1 MYSLSTPV
9 KNISKIGQATAGR
22 LKKLGIET
30 AEDLIFY
37 FPFRYDNFS
46 EVLSI
51 SHLKPGLTAS
61 VQGRIDLINNR
72 RSPVKRKIITEAMI
86 TDNTGTIKAVWFNQP
101 FLTKTLRIGDYVS
114 LAGKVD
120 YDYYGIQ
127 MTSPS
132 YEKLGYA
139 RETIH
144 TGRLVPI
151 YSVTENLT
159 QKQIRTLINIVV
171 DLADKMGEFLPDNII
186 KKYNFLPVSKA
197 LREIHFPTDENIL
210 AEAKRRLKFDELF
223 LIQLQSQIL
232 KHNLKNKKSS
242 ALGFKKESIVSF
254 VESLPFKLTEAQRK
268 AAWEI
273 FKDIEQTRPMNR
285 LLEGD
290 VGSGK
295 TIVAAMAMYNT
306 ALNNYQAV
314 MMAPTEILARQ
325 HFESLSRLMNNFSVQ
340 TVLLTRTERKL
351 GGIMNKELRIM
362 NKTERE
368 ILEIDNCL
376 STQAGKLETAK
387 DEIINNVQNEN
398 NPNTSK
404 NLTKPKVLEL
414 IKNGEAN
421 IIIGT
426 HALLQ
431 EKVEFKN
438 LGLAII
444 DEQHRFGVEQR
455 KILREKSGD
464 KTIMPH
470 FLSMTATP
478 IPRSLA
484 LTIYGDLDLS
494 ILNEMP
500 AGRKKIITKVV
511 AAENRQ
517 KAYDFI
523 RNQIKD
529 GRQTFVICPLIDPSD
544 NFGFKSVTEEYK
556 KLNDVIFKELS
567 IGMLHGKLKSAEKDE
582 VMGKFAKNEI
592 QILVSTSVVEV
603 GVDIPNATV
612 MIIEGADHFG
622 LAQLHQFRGRV
633 GRSDFQSYCFL
644 FSESTGQNSY
654 ERLSALEQSNN
665 GFALAEKD
673 LQFRGPGQVYG
684 VRQSGIPEL
693 KIANM
698 GDYDIIKLAK
708 NEAEKIMEEDP
719 TLSRWAALKEKV
731 DDVIKKVHL
740 E

>member
-9 KNISKIGQATAGR
+9 KNISKIGQATASR
-22 LKKLGIET
+22 LKKLGVET
-30 AEDLIFY
+30 AGDLIFY

-51 SHLKPGLTAS
+51 SRLKPGLTAS

-86 TDNTGTIKAVWFNQP
+86 TDETGTIKAVWFNQP

-132 YEKLGYA
+132 YEKLGYTK
-139 RETIH
+139 ETIH

-171 DLADKMGEFLPDNII
+171 DIADKIEEFLPDNII

-306 ALNNYQAV
+306 VLNNHQAV

-325 HFESLSRLMNNFSVQ
+325 HFESFSKLMNNFSVQ
-340 TVLLTRTERKL
+340 TVLLTRTERK
-351 GGIMNKELRIM
+351 INRIENYELRIK
-362 NKTERE
+362 NKGEDEE
-368 ILEIDNCL
+368 IEQINNPDVKI
-376 STQAGKLETAK
+376 GKLEILK
-387 DEIINNVQNEN
+387 C
-398 NPNTSK
+398 
-404 NLTKPKVLEL
+404 
-414 IKNGEAN
+414 IKSGEVN

-464 KTIMPH
+464 PDIMPH

-494 ILNEMP
+494 ILGEMP
-500 AGRKKIITKVV
+500 KGRKKIITKVV
-511 AAENRQ
+511 AVENRQ

-582 VMGKFAKNEI
+582 VMGKFSKNEI

-612 MIIEGADHFG
+612 MMIEGADHFG

-633 GRSDFQSYCFL
+633 GRGNFQSYCFL

-665 GFALAEKD
+665 GFELAEKD

-684 VRQSGIPEL
+684 IRQSGIPEL

-708 NEAEKIMEEDP
+708 NEAEKIMEEDVSLESWP
-719 TLSRWAALKEKV
+719 ALKEKI
-731 DDVIKKVHL
+731 DAVIKKVHL